1 MNPEGEVEEGE
12 GEEED
17 SVDFPSHIPAY
28 GEWHLRICEI
38 ISPGDSCYF
47 TMKDMP

>member
-17 SVDFPSHIPAY
+17 SVDFPSHITGIWRMA
-28 GEWHLRICEI
+28 
-38 ISPGDSCYF
+38 S
-47 TMKDMP
+47 